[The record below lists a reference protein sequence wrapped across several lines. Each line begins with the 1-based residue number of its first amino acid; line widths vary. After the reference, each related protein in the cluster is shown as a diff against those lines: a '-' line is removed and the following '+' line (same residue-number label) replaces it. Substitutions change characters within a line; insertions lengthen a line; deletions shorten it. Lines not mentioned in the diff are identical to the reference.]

1 MTMKRWISSLLA
13 AALCLS
19 LLIAPAGAYVR
30 VDPDKEVSLSLTY
43 THNEKGVEGLSI
55 SIYKVYDMSDA
66 VAFTAEPD
74 FVAAYGPQTVEND
87 EGETVTTTGEF
98 TFDLDKWSS
107 VDETTGKSQ
116 VDWTGMATTLGGLL
130 QRDIANNAV
139 KVQPLL
145 TRETDADGKVTF
157 ASVAASEGVEPVTM
171 DAGLYLVLGQTMV
184 DGRSTYTPQSFLVSL
199 PHLVADTDSWEYDY
213 AYYDVEAH
221 GKLGYHYDNPTGGST
236 SVTVVKVWEDDGAD
250 VERPASIRV
259 QLLRNGQAY
268 DTVTL
273 NEANGWKYTWNRLSD
288 SAQWTVVE
296 ASVPE
301 GYSVSI
307 SQNNNEFVITN
318 TADTDLDDD
327 DPPLGPD
334 PDEGAPGD
342 LPDVDLGDDDVPLGN
357 LPDTGILWWPVQLLT
372 AAGIVLFSIGWL
384 DLRRNKKRGNEE

>member
-66 VAFTAEPD
+66 VRFTVEET
-74 FVAAYGPQTVEND
+74 FLKAYGTDGPDGANKEMS
-87 EGETVTTTGEF
+87 F
-98 TFDLDKWSS
+98 TLSDWPIKDKDGHV
-107 VDETTGKSQ
+107 VDADQ

-213 AYYDVEAH
+213 AYYDVAAH

-307 SQNNNEFVITN
+307 SQSNNEFVITN
-318 TADTDLDDD
+318 TADTDLEDD

-334 PDEGAPGD
+334 PDEGDPGD